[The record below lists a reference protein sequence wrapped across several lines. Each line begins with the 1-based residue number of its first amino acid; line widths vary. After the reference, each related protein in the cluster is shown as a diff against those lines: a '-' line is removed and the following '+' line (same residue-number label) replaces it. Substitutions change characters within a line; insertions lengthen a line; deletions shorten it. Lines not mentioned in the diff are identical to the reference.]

1 MVHSDFIDKFCSL
14 QIVKYLQESSMHLQ
28 SKWFECKCW
37 KLIDLPGISW
47 AWCTSEGTT
56 CNFSQVQARDH
67 TERDFLC
74 YKHISKMVK
83 KECVMFLYVAW
94 NMSIFLAILI
104 LYGQFLAKHQSYSFY
119 QQGNLRIKFLWF
131 RNFGVFEE
139 IYTCYAFTFYIKLF
153 VNMVK

>member
-1 MVHSDFIDKFCSL
+1 MKSSSLRLYCRHFSPLSSSPHQRSLVHTHVKTNSPIVTKKNNTRIDIFKMAKYLRKRRKRPVVHSDFIDKFCSL

-83 KECVMFLYVAW
+83 KECVMFLYVA
-94 NMSIFLAILI
+94 
-104 LYGQFLAKHQSYSFY
+104 
-119 QQGNLRIKFLWF
+119 
-131 RNFGVFEE
+131 
-139 IYTCYAFTFYIKLF
+139 
-153 VNMVK
+153 